1 MIKFPMKFDST
12 ALPILPTSQ
21 QLTELNDLLATAMEL
36 YQVYTAL
43 ERHPRVTSSPK
54 SLELF
59 TTCREQLS
67 QDISVLDEQMESLV
81 ALTHSSVQKNAV
93 EEDDGEAV
101 FAHDESMETPHPFHF
116 IPDVEPTDLKKSV
129 FEIVRKSFQIETL
142 FTTQLA
148 TCLRSTQN
156 RKHLKLELQL
166 KMIILSA
173 DQRSKLLED
182 RYGYAK
188 SKNLLFQG
196 LKRQTTRFLS
206 ALNGE
211 KRTDID
217 R

>member
-1 MIKFPMKFDST
+1 MKFDST
-12 ALPILPTSQ
+12 SLPLLPTQQ
-21 QLTELNDLLATAMEL
+21 QLTEINDLLLSATEL
-36 YQVYTAL
+36 YQIYAAL
-43 ERHPRVTSSPK
+43 ERHPRVISSPK

-59 TTCREQLS
+59 CTCREQLH
-67 QDISVLDEQMESLV
+67 QDISVLDEQLEGLLV
-81 ALTHSSVQKNAV
+81 LSRSSAENDLGT
-93 EEDDGEAV
+93 EEEEERAV
-101 FAHDESMETPHPFHF
+101 FAYADGNEASHPYHF
-116 IPDVEPTDLKKSV
+116 IPDVEPMDVAKSV
-129 FEIVRKSFQIETL
+129 FEIVRKLFQIENV
-142 FTTQLA
+142 FSEQLT
-148 TCLRSTQN
+148 TCLRSSQS

-166 KMIILSA
+166 KMIILSV

-217 R
+217 Q

>member
-1 MIKFPMKFDST
+1 MKFDSS
-12 ALPILPTSQ
+12 ALPLLPTQQ
-21 QLTELNDLLATAMEL
+21 QLTEINDLLLSATEL
-36 YQVYTAL
+36 YQVYSAL
-43 ERHPRVTSSPK
+43 ERHPRVVSSPK

-59 TTCREQLS
+59 TTCREQLH
-67 QDISVLDEQMESLV
+67 QDISILDEQLEDLL
-81 ALTHSSVQKNAV
+81 ALTRSSAQKATV
-93 EEDDGEAV
+93 EEEEEEAA
-101 FAHDESMETPHPFHF
+101 FAHIEGTEASHPFHF
-116 IPDVEPTDLKKSV
+116 IPDVEPTDIGKSV
-129 FEIVRKSFQIETL
+129 FEIVRRSFQLEN
-142 FTTQLA
+142 FFNDQLA

-188 SKNLLFQG
+188 SKSLLFQG

-217 R
+217 Q